1 MNFAELRLRLPPL
14 RLPGGAHRGV
24 SGRQVRPHN
33 TPRGQAVHVHQH
45 NRLRCAIICAAVV
58 DPEVSKNDEFC
69 IQNEAM
75 CHENEELCTKQSRNY
90 VLKMVNLC
98 RHIPFGP
105 FPRLKLLG
113 PMVDAMIKN
122 KFAPGIA
129 NSVAEVC
136 QRPELAKEALEKWN
150 AKIVRIIPPSQLL
163 IFECVFWDVFGP
175 FLGRFP
181 SPFCTVVNRNLF
193 QQFVGFWG

>member
-1 MNFAELRLRLPPL
+1 
-14 RLPGGAHRGV
+14 
-24 SGRQVRPHN
+24 
-33 TPRGQAVHVHQH
+33 
-45 NRLRCAIICAAVV
+45 
-58 DPEVSKNDEFC
+58 
-69 IQNEAM
+69 
-75 CHENEELCTKQSRNY
+75 
-90 VLKMVNLC
+90 MVNLC